1 MVTAWQQDRKRK
13 QAAQLKSE
21 SVAGLE
27 ALLAGVGG
35 IADEQQRQTKEAQ
48 SAEERKRKA
57 EAAAADLALKS
68 SAIEAKTATEK
79 SRAESNVLR
88 EKRLATE
95 TDAQNV
101 ERTARAGVLRQKADV
116 AEAERKREEADRKRT
131 EAVTSMS
138 RRMDA
143 LTSRADVEKAAAEA
157 GMAPDEFLAA
167 VGEVDEKRLGEEEKT
182 ASKLDLDEAR
192 AEQARASAAKAARA
206 PVAKGPKSPP
216 SPQAVAKGATP
227 LRKEFIARPEVKK
240 AIDSAAQYD
249 QLDALISQNPSAGAD
264 MAIIYSFMK
273 TMDPGSVVKE
283 SEFASAARAGGVP
296 ERIINTITRAATGEI
311 ITPDQRKDFL
321 QQGRVMRDKNK
332 AVADAVRA
340 QYRSLAERSGF
351 NPIDVVGDDAP
362 KAQAPAAP
370 VTIPDD
376 VAPVAPAGVP
386 MVRVTFN
393 GKIKTIPESALGEA
407 LADGAKLVNK

>member
-1 MVTAWQQDRKRK
+1 
-13 QAAQLKSE
+13 
-21 SVAGLE
+21 
-27 ALLAGVGG
+27 
-35 IADEQQRQTKEAQ
+35 
-48 SAEERKRKA
+48 
-57 EAAAADLALKS
+57 
-68 SAIEAKTATEK
+68 
-79 SRAESNVLR
+79 
-88 EKRLATE
+88 
-95 TDAQNV
+95 
-101 ERTARAGVLRQKADV
+101 
-116 AEAERKREEADRKRT
+116 
-131 EAVTSMS
+131 
-138 RRMDA
+138 
-143 LTSRADVEKAAAEA
+143 
-157 GMAPDEFLAA
+157 
-167 VGEVDEKRLGEEEKT
+167 
-182 ASKLDLDEAR
+182 
-192 AEQARASAAKAARA
+192 
-206 PVAKGPKSPP
+206 VAKGPKSPP